1 MQLQRELDSISG
13 RLADIEGDATTDGVF
28 IPKLKCGAHH
38 FSVLPRAATSTASK
52 DALAKFIEDSRCA
65 LAPAAAK
72 VRHSDTCA
80 ARLVKVA
87 AALEQLRPNFR
98 HQEHMSTLEK
108 ELGD

>member
-13 RLADIEGDATTDGVF
+13 RLADIEGDATTNGVS
-28 IPKLKCGAHH
+28 IPKLKSGAYD

-80 ARLVKVA
+80 ARA
-87 AALEQLRPNFR
+87 WSRSPPPSSSCAPTSATR
-98 HQEHMSTLEK
+98 ST
-108 ELGD
+108 